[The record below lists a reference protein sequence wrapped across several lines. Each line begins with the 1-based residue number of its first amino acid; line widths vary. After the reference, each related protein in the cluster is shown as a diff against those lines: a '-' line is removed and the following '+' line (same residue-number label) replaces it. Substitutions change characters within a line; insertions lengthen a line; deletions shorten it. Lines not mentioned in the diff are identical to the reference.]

1 MSEVIDPNI
10 PSVPDPFDLTDCSE
24 LPFPLTPTEDQI
36 LKHILR
42 ICGSDLQMAKRAYD
56 SIICMWSKKI
66 IDTEPPTPP
75 ELLIPILETVTPSKT
90 EMYPHGEY
98 IYVTATGQN
107 IMDGAVLLCRGVAGP
122 NPAITPTSIA

>member
-75 ELLIPILETVTPSKT
+75 EPVVPSLYGINPGTVYTIDYNIIT
-90 EMYPHGEY
+90 L
-98 IYVTATGQN
+98 TGY
-107 IMDGAVLLCRGVAGP
+107 DFHP
-122 NPAITPTSIA
+122 NCKVYKNGYDNGN